1 MECENYIG
9 EHIFFPWSYLVL
21 LSYAVC
27 SLTVCFSWMNPSCSV
42 WHWCNSNSYMQISK
56 NKRHQDRAAA
66 LEVWDRLEEFMRSR
80 SRGWGVP
87 NFIKKTVSFFM
98 LLAGKP
104 GWTNAETCSGASFQY
119 YWSCWQLLLLIFTF
133 TLIMRVLIN
142 LFLAWPLLP
151 SYDCILYAVNGVWNM
166 Y

>member
-42 WHWCNSNSYMQISK
+42 WHYCNSNSYMQISK

-80 SRGWGVP
+80 SRGWGVT
-87 NFIKKTVSFFM
+87 NFIKKASSFFM
-98 LLAGKP
+98 LLADKL
-104 GWTNAETCSGASFQY
+104 GWTMLWSEFLILSILLTVASLYLYLNLNYESTNYHVFGSTFVAFLWLYFICS
-119 YWSCWQLLLLIFTF
+119 
-133 TLIMRVLIN
+133 
-142 LFLAWPLLP
+142 
-151 SYDCILYAVNGVWNM
+151 
-166 Y
+166 